1 MMLQVNREAQ
11 EGGRALVSSE
21 GGGGLLLPAWDVM
34 SLPLGCLSG
43 PLQNFIPVWAP
54 MIPQLG
60 CMRAQSLSRVQ
71 LFVTL

>member
-1 MMLQVNREAQ
+1 MMLQVNRGAK

-21 GGGGLLLPAWDVM
+21 GAGGLLLPAWDVT

-43 PLQNFIPVWAP
+43 PLQKFIPLWAL

-60 CMRAQSLSRVQ
+60 CLCVLSS
-71 LFVTL
+71 